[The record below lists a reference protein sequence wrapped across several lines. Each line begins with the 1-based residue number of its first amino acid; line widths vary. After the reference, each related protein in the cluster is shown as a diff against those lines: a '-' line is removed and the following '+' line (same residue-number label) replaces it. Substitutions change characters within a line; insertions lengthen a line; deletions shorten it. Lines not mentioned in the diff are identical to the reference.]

1 MRIISGVLKGRILTP
16 PKNFSAHP
24 TTDFAKEGL
33 FNILENTIN
42 LGTAK
47 VLDLFSGSGNIA
59 FECISRGC
67 TSVHCVEMNPAH
79 TRFIDATAKAFGV
92 SSHLRVVRNN
102 VFDFLKICT
111 QKFHFVFAD
120 PPYDLPG
127 LEDLPSKILQADIL
141 EENGLLVVEHPAA
154 YTFVRIPGFQ
164 KTKKYGHVHFSF
176 FAVSKTL
183 PTFALPNK

>member
-1 MRIISGVLKGRILTP
+1 MRIISGFLKGRAITP
-16 PKNFSAHP
+16 PKNFQAHP

-33 FNILENTIN
+33 FNILENT
-42 LGTAK
+42 LDLETTV

-67 TSVHCVEMNPAH
+67 TSVHCVEMNPIH
-79 TRFIDATAKAFGV
+79 TRFIDATAKALGI
-92 SSHLRVVRNN
+92 SSYIRVVRNN

-127 LEDLPSKILQADIL
+127 LEELPIKILQADIL
-141 EENGLLVVEHPAA
+141 EENGLLVVEHPGQ
-154 YTFVRIPGFQ
+154 YTFDHIPGFE
-164 KTKKYGHVHFSF
+164 KTKKYGQVHFSF